1 MISDR
6 GSIGYNNRES
16 LSPEAAAIALG
27 RSASQQSAA
36 RKSVNAPT
44 TALPTPP
51 PSIPLPALPAD
62 RATSPIQG
70 SASPP
75 ASRHASKDGA
85 GASAGMTQMI
95 EEQEAR
101 IRTIEKHLFA
111 EKQLTATLEEALV
124 DQVPA
129 DRGVVRVEPPHDRVH
144 RPLVVV
150 DPRLELHAIRSSTM
164 RRFDSFAG
172 ISVSRPLR
180 KKARSTASSSSSAA
194 PSSPRAASRASP
206 AGRTHDAP

>member
-1 MISDR
+1 MTSDR

-36 RKSVNAPT
+36 RKSANAST

-51 PSIPLPALPAD
+51 PSIPLPALPGSE

-75 ASRHASKDGA
+75 ASRHTSKDGA

-95 EEQEAR
+95 EDQEAR
-101 IRTIEKHLFA
+101 IRTIEKHL
-111 EKQLTATLEEALV
+111 EHVYRKI
-124 DQVPA
+124 
-129 DRGVVRVEPPHDRVH
+129 GVHDRLNAV
-144 RPLVVV
+144 RTAQELGLLSRGRL
-150 DPRLELHAIRSSTM
+150 PR
-164 RRFDSFAG
+164 
-172 ISVSRPLR
+172 
-180 KKARSTASSSSSAA
+180 
-194 PSSPRAASRASP
+194 
-206 AGRTHDAP
+206 

>member
-36 RKSVNAPT
+36 RKSANAPT

-124 DQVPA
+124 DLETSANRTKTDMDNWKRKCQGLE
-129 DRGVVRVEPPHDRVH
+129 DE
-144 RPLVVV
+144 LV
-150 DPRLELHAIRSSTM
+150 S
-164 RRFDSFAG
+164 
-172 ISVSRPLR
+172 LR
-180 KKARSTASSSSSAA
+180 KERSNSRVSLQAVEEEREMRVRAERARQALEE
-194 PSSPRAASRASP
+194 RMRELN
-206 AGRTHDAP
+206 AGKKKKKGKK